1 VNGRESA
8 LAASSEGERELAE
21 VTIPTS
27 QGRARQ
33 AASCQASRSAT
44 HQQAQVGGSAGRRL
58 VGPYGQAT
66 VPAGLIDPGVLTAGE
81 SHSCAIDASGVRC
94 WGSDSQGQS
103 TVPGGLVNPSA
114 ISAGKNQT
122 CAIDDNGVS
131 CWGHNGYGQSTVPE
145 DLVFSPPAEVP
156 ALPTWSRLVL
166 LGGLIGAGTR
176 MAWRQRRA

>member
-1 VNGRESA
+1 MNGRESA

-94 WGSDSQGQS
+94 WG
-103 TVPGGLVNPSA
+103 
-114 ISAGKNQT
+114 
-122 CAIDDNGVS
+122 
-131 CWGHNGYGQSTVPE
+131 HNGYGQSTVPE